1 MAESTTPFPYLE
13 AVVGMAHLYLFSC
26 VLFSPKALFFRFIVS
41 LLLLSNPV
49 GMCAFED
56 WKRLRRLVCRPENF
70 RQDDYLLLYFVRLSK
85 GQRGLIIV

>member
-56 WKRLRRLVCRPENF
+56 WKNLGRLFVSIIIYCF
-70 RQDDYLLLYFVRLSK
+70 ILLEYPK
-85 GQRGLIIV
+85 GERGLIIV

>member
-1 MAESTTPFPYLE
+1 MAESTSPFPYLE

-56 WKRLRRLVCRPENF
+56 WKNLRRFACRPEDF
-70 RQDDYLLLYFVRLSK
+70 PQHDYLLLYFVRVSK
-85 GQRGLIIV
+85 GERGLIIV